1 MRDRIPGDGEDPDGD
16 GEDPDD
22 FGARI
27 SVKADQEGGNKARS
41 YIEGIYQMY
50 DEKRAWIEAEPDNKA
65 HRIENPYGEME
76 LILND
81 FYMNDELNNAETMV
95 AGEDLCKMFDTCL
108 FLSELID
115 SSRKKALAGALK
127 LGKTVKKQKVEISQL
142 QEALCEAQMQS

>member
-1 MRDRIPGDGEDPDGD
+1 MRARIPDDVDGD
-16 GEDPDD
+16 DSGEHPEETV
-22 FGARI
+22 ARL
-27 SVKADQEGGNKARS
+27 SERFDQEGGNKARS

-65 HRIENPYGEME
+65 HRIEDPYGEME

-81 FYMNDELNNAETMV
+81 FYSNDELNNAETMV

-115 SSRKKALAGALK
+115 SARKKALAGALK
-127 LGKTVKKQKVEISQL
+127 FGKTVKK
-142 QEALCEAQMQS
+142 